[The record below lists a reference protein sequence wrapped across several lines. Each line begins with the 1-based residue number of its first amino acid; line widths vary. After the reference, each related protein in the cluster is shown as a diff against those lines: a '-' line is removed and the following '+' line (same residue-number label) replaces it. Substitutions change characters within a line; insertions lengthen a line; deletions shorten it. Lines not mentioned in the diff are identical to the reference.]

1 MSVSGLFA
9 IGTSA
14 LQAAYAQ
21 IQTTGHNIANVDT
34 PGYTRQ
40 RVELATASPLYTGSG
55 FVGRGVDVVTV
66 ARLYDRFLAG
76 QVQTG
81 TATAAADAAR
91 ASLTSQLESLL
102 GRQSASLGVAMDD
115 FRFALADLVDRPADA
130 SARAVVLG
138 RAQVLAERFRTSSAG
153 IESIAG
159 EVEARLADGVT
170 RLNGLLAGIAAA
182 NEAIARSN
190 GSAQPPNDLLDRRD
204 ALVAE
209 AGALMQ
215 MTVRENPDRTISL
228 FGAGGHGLVVGA
240 AVARLALDR
249 DPLDPQRTQFVLQT
263 SGNAI
268 PVSSALIGGG
278 EIAGLLRF
286 RDTDLVSA
294 RDGLGRLAGAVA
306 GAYNA
311 AHAQGVD
318 STGTPGADLF
328 AIGAPRAT
336 AAEGNGGSAAF
347 SVEVADAS
355 ALLAS
360 DHVLGWDGA
369 AWTITRLSDGRQ
381 TAVSSWPVDLDGL
394 RIDATGGAPVA
405 GDRFL
410 LRSASVMAAGFAST
424 ITSVQGLATGL
435 AVTPVAGVGNGG
447 DVRAGSFAVL
457 ASNPDL
463 GAAVTITFDGAG
475 SYSVSGVG
483 TGNPTGLP
491 YLPGTT
497 VSYNGW
503 SLTLAGTPAAGD
515 TLAIVPV
522 DEPSMDNRNA
532 RTLLGLG
539 DQRLVDGRSFTDA
552 WAAILADVGQRSQ
565 AAQGAADLS
574 RSMLADARA
583 SLGAVSG
590 VNLDEEAARLLQFQ
604 QSYQAA
610 AKVIAAAQS
619 VFDTLLG
626 IAN

>member
-40 RVELATASPLYTGSG
+40 RAELATASPLYTGSG

-66 ARLYDRFLAG
+66 ARLYDRFLTG
-76 QVQTG
+76 QVQSG
-81 TATAAADAAR
+81 TAMAAADAAR
-91 ASLTSQLESLL
+91 ASLTGQLESLL
-102 GRQSASLGVAMDD
+102 GRESASLGVAMDG

-138 RAQVLAERFRTSSAG
+138 RAQALAERFQISSAG

-159 EVEARLADGVT
+159 EVEAQLADGVA
-170 RLNGLLAGIAAA
+170 RLNGLLEGIAAA
-182 NEAIARSN
+182 NEAIARSSA
-190 GSAQPPNDLLDRRD
+190 SAQPPNDLLDRRD
-204 ALVAE
+204 ALIAE
-209 AGALMQ
+209 ASALMQ
-215 MTVRENPDRTISL
+215 MTVRDNPDGTVSL
-228 FGAGGHGLVVGA
+228 FGAGGHGLVVGS

-249 DPLDPQRTQFVLQT
+249 DSLDPQRSQLVLQT

-278 EIAGLLRF
+278 QIAGLLRF

-294 RDGLGRLAGAVA
+294 RNALGQLAGAIA

-318 STGTPGADLF
+318 STGAPGADLF
-328 AIGAPRAT
+328 AIGAPRAG
-336 AAEGNGGSAAF
+336 AAEGNGGSAVF

-360 DHVLGWDGA
+360 DHVLAWDGA

-410 LRSASVMAAGFAST
+410 LRSASVMAAGFASA

-435 AVTPVAGVGNGG
+435 AVTPVTGSANGG
-447 DVRAGSFAVL
+447 DVRAESFAVL
-457 ASNPDL
+457 ASNPGT
-463 GAAVTITFDGAG
+463 GAPVTITFDGAG
-475 SYSVSGVG
+475 SYSVSGAG
-483 TGNPTGLP
+483 TGDPSGLP
-491 YLPGTT
+491 YAPGSTI
-497 VSYNGW
+497 SYNGW

-515 TLAIVPV
+515 TITIVPV

-532 RTLLGLG
+532 RIMLGLG
-539 DQRLVDGRSFTDA
+539 DLRLVDGHSFTDA

-565 AAQGAADLS
+565 AAQSAADLS
-574 RSMLADARA
+574 RSMLVDARA
-583 SLGAVSG
+583 SLGSVSG